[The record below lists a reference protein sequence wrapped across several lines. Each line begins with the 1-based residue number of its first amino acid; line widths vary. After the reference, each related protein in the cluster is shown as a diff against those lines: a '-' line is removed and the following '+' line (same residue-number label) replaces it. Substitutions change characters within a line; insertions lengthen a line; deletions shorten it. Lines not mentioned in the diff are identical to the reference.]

1 MSVNR
6 LLYMKTNIKNCR
18 LLKLCIKISCIFFV
32 KSLILKETIFIY
44 SLALIYINVI
54 CQLSKKINIC
64 IKISYNI

>member
-6 LLYMKTNIKNCR
+6 LLYMKTNIKNCPI
-18 LLKLCIKISCIFFV
+18 LKLCIKISCIFFV

>member
-32 KSLILKETIFIY
+32 KSLILKETIFTY
-44 SLALIYINVI
+44 SLALIYINAI
-54 CQLSKKINIC
+54 YQLSKKINIC